1 MRKLLTISLLLCL
14 LPSAQTAR
22 ADGVT
27 RQAFLETFN
36 ENNGTGGRDDSY
48 SGNVASNT
56 IVFDQDGWISGK
68 NLYGGKECMRFGT
81 GSNIGT
87 CTTPDIII
95 IGTGKTATLTFNAAG
110 WGSGTNTLT
119 VSANEGV
126 TLTGNTQVTLTNST
140 WTAYTVNIELTTA
153 KSVQLTF
160 SGKRGFLDDVKVV
173 ENVTAISA
181 PTLTDEGTFWPNI
194 NEADANK
201 TITLVPA
208 DSTTVYYT
216 TDGSEPSPSNGIA
229 AALTTGITIAGTTT
243 VKARAYYKTVASSIV
258 TRTYTQG
265 TTVSSIAAFKALAD
279 GTETRLAI
287 SDVANARVLHAHNGK
302 QLYLR
307 DNSGAI
313 CFDFGTT
320 AVFNPTPAHNQHVAG
335 WIVGRKQTENGLVK
349 LVATENTTTDY
360 LAMAAPVTEADT
372 EPTVIAPDEI
382 ATLSSRTGDWV
393 TVSDLRAQD
402 YSVANNFGLSNY
414 TAVYDGALVDV
425 SAIVTA
431 NNVLSPVFYNN
442 ITPVVYVL
450 DEDKDFAS
458 PNEDIQNATV
468 RLKRTLSKD
477 YWNTFVVPINLTQI
491 DGIVRTYDHADGNT
505 MVFSNAGNIEAGKPY
520 LVKPTADIENP
531 VYSNVTLSA
540 TAAASIE
547 NGDYS
552 FVGTYSPKDLET
564 NKTVLFLKP
573 DGKLYYPSGSNNQ
586 LRGMR
591 AFFKVPANSN
601 GVRLLLDGDATDI
614 ASIIDGEEWPTGND
628 RRDLHNLNGQRVAKP
643 QKGLYIRNGKKI
655 IIH

>member
-14 LPSAQTAR
+14 LPSAQMAR

-81 GSNIGT
+81 GSNFGT

-110 WGSGTNTLT
+110 WGGGTNTLT

-194 NEADANK
+194 NEADASK

-279 GTETRLAI
+279 GMETRLAI
-287 SDVANARVLHAHNGK
+287 SDAANARVLHAHNGK

-505 MVFSNAGNIEAGKPY
+505 MVFSNAVNIEAGKPY

-531 VYSNVTLSA
+531 VFSNVTLSA

-552 FVGTYSPKDLET
+552 FVGTYSHKDLET
-564 NKTVLFLKP
+564 NKTMLFLKP
-573 DGKLYYPSGSNNQ
+573 DGKLYYPAGSNNQ

-643 QKGLYIRNGKKI
+643 QKGLYVRNGKKI

>member
-287 SDVANARVLHAHNGK
+287 SDAANARVLHAHNGK

-491 DGIVRTYDHADGNT
+491 DGIVRTYNHADGNT
-505 MVFSNAGNIEAGKPY
+505 MVFSNAANIEAGKPY

-531 VYSNVTLSA
+531 VFSNVTLSA

>member
-1 MRKLLTISLLLCL
+1 M

-36 ENNGTGGRDDSY
+36 ENNGTGGRDDNY

-56 IVFDQDGWISGK
+56 IVFDQDGWSSSK

-81 GSNIGT
+81 GSAIGT

-110 WGSGTNTLT
+110 WGGGTNTLT

-265 TTVSSIAAFKALAD
+265 TTVSSIAAFKALPD

-287 SDVANARVLHAHNGK
+287 SDAANARVLHAHNGK

-335 WIVGRKQTENGLVK
+335 WIVGRKQTVNGLVK
-349 LVATENTTTDY
+349 LVATNNTNTDY
-360 LAMAAPVTEADT
+360 LALAAPVTEANT
-372 EPTVIAPDEI
+372 APVIV
-382 ATLSSRTGDWV
+382 SSENPSEMNNHTGDWV
-393 TVSDLRAQD
+393 SISSLRTEPNMVTN
-402 YSVANNFGLSNY
+402 SFGLGNY
-414 TAVYDGALVDV
+414 TEVYDGALVDL

-431 NNVLSPVFYNN
+431 DDMLSPVFYDG
-442 ITPVVYVL
+442 IMPVVYVL
-450 DEDKDFAS
+450 DENEAFVS
-458 PNEDIQNATV
+458 PNNDIQNATI

-477 YWNTFVVPINLTQI
+477 HWNTFVIPVDLQEIYSDI
-491 DGIVRTYDHADGNT
+491 RKFDYADGNT
-505 MVFSNAGNIEAGKPY
+505 MVFTDDAQIEAGKPY
-520 LVKPTADIENP
+520 LVKPYEDIENP

-540 TAAASIE
+540 TAAQNVESD
-547 NGDYS
+547 DYA
-552 FVGTYSPKDLET
+552 FIGTYSPKELET
-564 NKTVLFLKP
+564 DKSELFLKS
-573 DGKLYYPSGSNNQ
+573 DGNLYHPTADHNQ
-586 LRGMR
+586 LRGLR
-591 AFFKVPANSN
+591 AYFKVPATGN
-601 GVRLLLDGDATDI
+601 GVRLLIDDNATDI
-614 ASIIDGEEWPTGND
+614 ADVITSADWSTASGNHN
-628 RRDLHNLNGQRVAKP
+628 LYNLNGQRVTAP
-643 QKGLYIRNGKKI
+643 RKGLYISKGRKI

>member
-27 RQAFLETFN
+27 RQAFLETFS
-36 ENNGTGGRDDSY
+36 ENNGTGGRDGKY
-48 SGNVASNT
+48 SDNIASNN
-56 IVFDQDGWISGK
+56 IVYDQDGWSGNK
-68 NLYGGKECMRFGT
+68 YIYGGKECMRFGT
-81 GSNIGT
+81 KDIGT

-279 GTETRLAI
+279 GMETRLAI
-287 SDVANARVLHAHNGK
+287 SDAANARVLHAHNGK

-349 LVATENTTTDY
+349 LVATKNTTTDY
-360 LAMAAPVTEADT
+360 LALAAPVTEADT

-382 ATLSSRTGDWV
+382 ATLSGRTGDWV
-393 TVSDLRAQD
+393 MVSDLRAQD

-431 NNVLSPVFYNN
+431 NNVLSPVFYND

-505 MVFSNAGNIEAGKPY
+505 MVFSNAANIEAGKPY

-531 VYSNVTLSA
+531 VFSNVTLSA

-573 DGKLYYPSGSNNQ
+573 DGKLYYPAGSNNQ

>member
-27 RQAFLETFN
+27 RQAFLETFS
-36 ENNGTGGRDDSY
+36 ENNGTGGRDGKY
-48 SGNVASNT
+48 SDNIASNN
-56 IVFDQDGWISGK
+56 IVYDQDGWSGSTI
-68 NLYGGKECMRFGT
+68 YGGKECMRFGT

-110 WGSGTNTLT
+110 WGGGTNTLT

-173 ENVTAISA
+173 ENVTAICA

-279 GTETRLAI
+279 GMETRLAI
-287 SDVANARVLHAHNGK
+287 SDAANARVLHAHNGK

-320 AVFNPTPAHNQHVAG
+320 AVFNPTPTHNQHVAG

-360 LAMAAPVTEADT
+360 LALAAPVTEADT
-372 EPTVIAPDEI
+372 EPTVIAPDET
-382 ATLSSRTGDWV
+382 ATLSGRTGDWV
-393 TVSDLRAQD
+393 MVSDLRAQD
-402 YSVANNFGLSNY
+402 YSVTNNFGLSNY
-414 TAVYDGALVDV
+414 TEVYDGALVDV

-431 NNVLSPVFYNN
+431 NNVLSPVFYND

-491 DGIVRTYDHADGNT
+491 DGIVRTYNHADGNT
-505 MVFSNAGNIEAGKPY
+505 MVFSNAANIEAGKPY

-573 DGKLYYPSGSNNQ
+573 DGKLYYPAGSNNQ

-628 RRDLHNLNGQRVAKP
+628 RRDLHNLNGQRVTKP

>member
-27 RQAFLETFN
+27 RQAFLETFS

-56 IVFDQDGWISGK
+56 IVFDQDGWSSSTIM
-68 NLYGGKECMRFGT
+68 GGKECMRFGT
-81 GSNIGT
+81 GNNIGT

-279 GTETRLAI
+279 GMETRLAI
-287 SDVANARVLHAHNGK
+287 SDAANARVLHAHNGK

-360 LAMAAPVTEADT
+360 LALAAPVTEADT
-372 EPTVIAPDEI
+372 EPTVIAPDET
-382 ATLSSRTGDWV
+382 ATLSGRTGDWV
-393 TVSDLRAQD
+393 MVSDLRAQD

-414 TAVYDGALVDV
+414 TEVYDGALVDV

-431 NNVLSPVFYNN
+431 NNVLSPVFYND

-458 PNEDIQNATV
+458 PNDDIQNATV

-477 YWNTFVVPINLTQI
+477 YWNTFVVPIDLPQI

-505 MVFSNAGNIEAGKPY
+505 MVFSNAASIEAGKPY